1 MFSRRQGRPSLI
13 SAAARIAAFTAV
25 VVGTANATNGRST
38 RPAGRPRRRCSPARP
53 RPAATGLSDEAITRL
68 KQLSEL
74 HQAGVLSE
82 AEFADQKARIL
93 NA

>member
-13 SAAARIAAFTAV
+13 STAARTAV
-25 VVGTANATNGRST
+25 VVGTANAVNGRSAA
-38 RPAGRPRRRCSPARP
+38 RQAGSAPAAAMAAPAAAP
-53 RPAATGLSDEAITRL
+53 ATGLTDEAITRL
-68 KQLSEL
+68 KQLSDL

>member
-1 MFSRRQGRPSLI
+1 MPRTAVAPARQAGP
-13 SAAARIAAFTAV
+13 AAAAPL
-25 VVGTANATNGRST
+25 
-38 RPAGRPRRRCSPARP
+38 PA
-53 RPAATGLSDEAITRL
+53 PAATGLSDEAITRL